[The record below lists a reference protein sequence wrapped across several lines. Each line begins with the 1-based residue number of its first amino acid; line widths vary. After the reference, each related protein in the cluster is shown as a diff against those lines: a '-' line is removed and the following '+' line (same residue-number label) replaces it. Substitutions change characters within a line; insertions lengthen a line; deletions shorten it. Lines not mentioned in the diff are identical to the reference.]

1 MEIRKRAGIVLP
13 VTASDSSQVG
23 HARRQ
28 AVAMAGAMGFSEL
41 RQGQLGIIITEAAG
55 NIAAHAQQG
64 EIVLTPWQF
73 QGDRGIDVL
82 ALDRGKG
89 IADIGRSLEDGFST
103 AGTPGQGLGAMS
115 RLSSALQIYSSPG
128 NGTALFARVV
138 QESASAEVVANDYA
152 LGAVSLPIAGETVC
166 GDAWS
171 AVYTPGRSIYIVADG
186 LGHGPSAAEAA
197 AEAIR
202 IFAESAH
209 LSPARILAD
218 AHGALAKTR
227 GAAVSIAEVDHTKGL
242 LNYAGVGNVAGAI
255 LQGSKS
261 RSMISMNGTLGHTI
275 GRIQQFAYPWE
286 KNSSLIMHSDG
297 LATRWNFE
305 QYPGLSVRHPAL
317 IAGVLYRDFCRKRDD
332 VTVLITRI

>member
-1 MEIRKRAGIVLP
+1 MLP

-64 EIVLTPWQF
+64 EIILTPWQF
-73 QGDRGIDVL
+73 RGDSGIDVL
-82 ALDRGKG
+82 ALDSGKG
-89 IADIGRSLEDGFST
+89 IADIGRSLEDGYST

-115 RLSSALQIYSSPG
+115 RLSSTLQIYSSPG

-138 QESASAEVVANDYA
+138 QESTSAEVVANEYA
-152 LGAVSLPIAGETVC
+152 LGAVSLPIAGETAC

-171 AVYTPGRSIYIVADG
+171 AVYTPGRSIYIIADG
-186 LGHGPSAAEAA
+186 LGHGPFAAEASV
-197 AEAIR
+197 EAIR

-255 LQGSKS
+255 LQGSKT
-261 RSMISMNGTLGHTI
+261 RSMVSMNGTLGHTI

-286 KNSSLIMHSDG
+286 KNFSLIMHSDG
-297 LATRWNFE
+297 LATRWNLE

-332 VTVLITRI
+332 VTILITRI